1 MTTAPF
7 HGRTALITGAGGD
20 IGRAAAVRLA
30 AGGAAL
36 ILADHEEAAAGV
48 ERTAGLVAEQP
59 SSTGSSVRLFDVTSA
74 DQVRGALAAVPG
86 P

>member
-7 HGRTALITGAGGD
+7 HGSTALITGAGGD

-59 SSTGSSVRLFDVTSA
+59 STGSSVRLFDVTSA